1 MIIIPA
7 IDIIGGHCVRLQ
19 QGVFDNLKKYDDD
32 PVKVAEQYREAGLTH
47 LHLVDLDGAR
57 VGTLQ
62 NTDVLNNIAN
72 KTDLKIDCGGGIK
85 TIGDVEMLFSLG
97 AYAVNLGS
105 VAVKNPAI
113 MTKCLEKYGPEK
125 IILSADVN
133 GDTVRIHGW
142 QDDAGITINELIDKF
157 LPAGLQRVCVTAI
170 KCDGMLNGPDLVLY
184 KRLKD
189 KYPSLKIT
197 ASGGVSGISDL
208 ERLVETGCDSAIV
221 GKAIYEKRVTLEELA
236 KISKQC

>member
-7 IDIIGGHCVRLQ
+7 IDIIGGQCVRLQ
-19 QGVFDNLKKYDDD
+19 QGLFDNLKKYDSD
-32 PVKVAEQYREAGLTH
+32 PVKVAEQYCEAGLTH

-57 VGTLQ
+57 KGMLQ
-62 NTDVLNNIAN
+62 NTNVLNNIAN

-105 VAVKNPAI
+105 VAVKNPAV
-113 MTKCLEKYGPEK
+113 MTKCLEKYGPDK

-133 GDTVRIHGW
+133 GETVRINGW
-142 QDDAGITINELIDKF
+142 QSDAGTTIGELIEKF

-170 KCDGMLNGPDLVLY
+170 KCDGMLNGPDIVLY
-184 KRLKD
+184 KRLQE
-189 KYPSLKIT
+189 KYPDLKIT
-197 ASGGVSGISDL
+197 ASGGVSDMGDI
-208 ERLVETGCDSAIV
+208 ERLAQTGCHSVIV
-221 GKAIYEKRVTLEELA
+221 GKAIYEKRVTLQQLA
-236 KISKQC
+236 NFSKLC

>member
-7 IDIIGGHCVRLQ
+7 IDIIGGQCVRLQ
-19 QGVFDNLKKYDDD
+19 QGLFDNLKKYDNN
-32 PVKVAEQYREAGLTH
+32 PVKVAEQYRDAGLTH
-47 LHLVDLDGAR
+47 LHLVDLDGAKMGKL
-57 VGTLQ
+57 V
-62 NTDVLNNIAN
+62 NTDVLNSIAD

-113 MTKCLEKYGPEK
+113 MTKCLEKYGAEK

-133 GDTVRIHGW
+133 GDMVRINGW
-142 QDDAGITINELIDKF
+142 QDDANITINKLIEQF

-170 KCDGMLNGPDLVLY
+170 KCDGMLSGPDIILY
-184 KRLKD
+184 KRLKEQ
-189 KYPSLKIT
+189 YPDLKIT
-197 ASGGVSGISDL
+197 ASGGVSDISDL
-208 ERLVETGCDSAIV
+208 ERLTEIGCHSAIV
-221 GKAIYEKRVTLEELA
+221 GKAIYEKRITLSQLA
-236 KISKQC
+236 KISE